1 MAKIVKQAKADIY
14 LRDTDS
20 QSLFNNNGE
29 LSFQYFHEWNDCYN
43 STTGKTAQIDGE
55 TYDEATGSYKPNCPE
70 GYLPVF
76 NGRQSALWDNMV
88 SCFPDKIQ
96 SMYVSMRSNGLSY
109 KDMLA
114 KYKEFWSYWCEN
126 LYNADAF
133 GYANTGFFEK
143 SFGDKLQMMDYFFQ
157 KRQRYLDS
165 KYCCGS
171 SVNNHLRMRLT
182 EEGKGLAIKYYQA
195 IYSSLQWG
203 IGSFTTKRNIEPGS
217 YSYQPWGSINPQDAT
232 FDIDDADL
240 ITELS
245 TYTKNGSEYVI
256 TGLEGIGNFRFNG
269 GMELLKRLTKF
280 VMNYTVSKPNTN
292 ERGADFDLSSMTLLK
307 QVIIRNVKNLTK
319 SIVINS
325 DVIEE
330 IDFTGTPIVGVIT
343 PPSDSL
349 TKLVLPDTITSLKLK
364 GYTNLQFSGLQIEGY
379 SNINEFE
386 VEDCPNINTFDLL
399 TQCYNAGAPLTDV
412 TITDINW
419 NLNSLDLLLYLAQ
432 KKANLKGKITIASSV
447 NVTLNNKILLLSA
460 FGNIDDP
467 TNSLY
472 VSYTKTELKSI
483 SINGRSYLDKKGD
496 YSYVLAALPGNGNNI
511 VSAVWSIEENNFAT
525 INQQGV
531 VSLITVG
538 NKETDDKAIITLSV
552 TTSDGLPLTA
562 SKEIHFYKKDCELGD
577 YVFSDGTYGSSL
589 YDNMNCTP
597 VGIVFYIEPIYRTR
611 ALVVALQ
618 NIKTTVPSLF
628 WGLSA
633 SSNPDISLN
642 EYKEAIYD
650 IPDLINIKSNTDAT
664 IEVSTM
670 IDKSNS
676 DNDGFKSYSNTSA
689 LGNIGFVTI
698 TDDIYTKLSYYLDK
712 LGFKVKDKIPVGQL
726 DTLYIIRHRDIILG
740 DSAVD
745 LPIPKSTSTKTEMD
759 DLIDNIT
766 KVVAAHSNDN
776 KYNAYYY
783 PAASFPYTYEPKV
796 KDGEKLDDSLKSNHW
811 FCPSSAEFARIAFYS
826 EHSRTQNDE
835 YSIFQKSKQE
845 EIFTYLNIAM
855 GSINGA
861 YYTSTEYDENC
872 YLRGYISNSYTS
884 LSNYYGNKVKNNSS
898 ALFRCITSIKI

>member
-96 SMYVSMRSNGLSY
+96 SMYVNMRSNGLSY

-203 IGSFTTKRNIEPGS
+203 IGSFTTQRNIEPGT
-217 YSYQPWGSINPQDAT
+217 YSYQPWGAKNPQDAT

-245 TYTKNGSEYVI
+245 TYTKNGSEYII
-256 TGLEGIGNFRFNG
+256 TGLEGIGDFRFNG

-330 IDFTGTPIVGVIT
+330 IDFTGTPIVGVTT

-364 GYTNLQFSGLQIEGY
+364 GYTNLLSNNLQIKGY

-386 VEDCPNINTFDLL
+386 VEDCPNINSFELLIQCFD
-399 TQCYNAGAPLTDV
+399 AGAPLSEV
-412 TITDINW
+412 TLTGINW
-419 NLNSLDLLLYLAQ
+419 NLDSLDLLLYLAQ
-432 KKANLKGKITIASSV
+432 KKANIKGKITLDSSI
-447 NVTLNNKILLLSA
+447 NVTLNNKIILLSA

-467 TNSLY
+467 NNSLY
-472 VSYTKTELKSI
+472 ISYTRNELESVT
-483 SINGRSYLDKKGD
+483 INGRNYLDKKGD
-496 YSYVLAALPGNGNNI
+496 YSYILNTIPGNGNNI
-511 VSAVWSIEENNFAT
+511 VSTLWSIENNNFAT

-538 NKETDDKAIITLSV
+538 NKETDDKATITLSI
-552 TTSDGLPLTA
+552 TTSNGSVLTA
-562 SKEIHFYKKDCELGD
+562 SKEIHFYKRDCEIGD
-577 YVFSDGTYGSSL
+577 YLFSDGTYSNSL
-589 YDNMNCTP
+589 YDNPKCSP
-597 VGIVFYIEPIYRTR
+597 IGIVFYIELDRKK
-611 ALVVALQ
+611 ALAVALKDIS
-618 NIKTTVPSLF
+618 NNDYNNC
-628 WGLSA
+628 WGLSPSA
-633 SSNPDISLN
+633 FPDIMLN
-642 EYKEAIYD
+642 EYKEAVYD
-650 IPDLINIKSNTDAT
+650 ISDIDNITTVNVDISKD
-664 IEVSTM
+664 TM
-670 IDKSNS
+670 LNS
-676 DNDGFKSYSNTSA
+676 SGFIKYPVKHS
-689 LGNIGFVTI
+689 LGNIGFISI
-698 TDDIYTKLSYYLDK
+698 TSDIYNKLHYYLK
-712 LGFKVKDKIPVGQL
+712 KVGKGIGDYISKGQL
-726 DTLYIIRHRDIILG
+726 ETLYIIKHRDSILS
-740 DSAVD
+740 DSNIN
-745 LPIPKSTSTKTEMD
+745 LPIPKSQ
-759 DLIDNIT
+759 DNVSEQEVLQSYI
-766 KVVAAHSNDN
+766 KSVIISHDNSN
-776 KYNAYYY
+776 KYSAYYY
-783 PAASFPYTYEPKV
+783 PLASYSYSYVPKI
-796 KDGEKLDDSLKSNHW
+796 KEDEILDESVGLHHW
-811 FCPSSAEFARIAFYS
+811 FLPSSGELARIIFY
-826 EHSRTQNDE
+826 EKATKENDTP
-835 YSIFQKSKQE
+835 YNIFKDSIDKSIFTFLLDNTSYYPNHSSSSEVNASQFVCLNDMRKYSLTFKTKDINHISIIRPIV
-845 EIFTYLNIAM
+845 EINI
-855 GSINGA
+855 
-861 YYTSTEYDENC
+861 
-872 YLRGYISNSYTS
+872 
-884 LSNYYGNKVKNNSS
+884 
-898 ALFRCITSIKI
+898 